1 MKTAKT
7 YKRETAIALLLA
19 LSGLFLWGLIA
30 QRVDVVEVG
39 KFLTMPVF
47 LFLGGAF
54 GIDAMAKQ
62 FGG

>member
-1 MKTAKT
+1 MKPPKT
-7 YKRETAIALLLA
+7 YKRETAIAMLLA